1 MSTPGD
7 VHSTAKLYAMA
18 RKLTPLLC
26 ELHAHTTWSDGT
38 LEISEVV
45 DLYGRRG
52 FDVLCI
58 TDHVVRARD
67 PWTGDPVPPG
77 TMVEAENFAAYLEA
91 IDAEAARAAALYDL
105 LVLPGVELTYDDTD
119 PNRAAHAVAVGLR
132 SFVGLES
139 GLEQALAD
147 ARASGAALIAAHPY
161 SPSALGDALRGTAAW
176 AVREELTGA
185 VDRFEIVNRQELFS
199 WVGAAGLPAVAS
211 GDFHIPEHL
220 VTWKTLLPCAKSEP
234 SVVDYLRSH
243 RPAYLVY
250 LGTSQP
256 HSLAA

>member
-161 SPSALGDALRGTAAW
+161 SPRHSAM
-176 AVREELTGA
+176 
-185 VDRFEIVNRQELFS
+185 
-199 WVGAAGLPAVAS
+199 
-211 GDFHIPEHL
+211 
-220 VTWKTLLPCAKSEP
+220 PCAEP
-234 SVVDYLRSH
+234 PRGRCARSS
-243 RPAYLVY
+243 PAPSIVSRSSTVRSSSR
-250 LGTSQP
+250 GSAPPGSPPSPPATST
-256 HSLAA
+256 SRSTW